1 MKLFTEQITLDEMRS
16 EIKREIAMRQKVY
29 PNWILNGK
37 ISERTAA
44 ERILI
49 LQAIEI
55 LIYEEI
61 KKNNPQGGLFG

>member
-1 MKLFTEQITLDEMRS
+1 MKRFTEQITLDEMRT
-16 EIKREIAMRQKVY
+16 EIKREIAMRQRVY

-37 ISERTAA
+37 IGEETAA
-44 ERILI
+44 MRVLI

-61 KKNNPQGGLFG
+61 KRTSPQGDLF